1 MRILIDTNVLV
12 SVAFSTSGTPYL
24 AYIKATTLPCRGL
37 IAEQNIDELKRVF
50 SKKFPK
56 RLPLLHEF
64 LSEALPALELVP
76 VPQIENEAEAQVRD
90 ASDRLI
96 LRAALAANA
105 DVILTGDKDFLE
117 AGLAKPTVLTPAQF
131 LRLPLP

>member
-1 MRILIDTNVLV
+1 MPSLNR
-12 SVAFSTSGTPYL
+12 
-24 AYIKATTLPCRGL
+24 
-37 IAEQNIDELKRVF
+37 
-50 SKKFPK
+50 
-56 RLPLLHEF
+56 F
-64 LSEALPALELVP
+64 LSGALPEIEVVP
-76 VPQIENEAEAQVRD
+76 TPARENAAEAQVRD
-90 ASDRLI
+90 ESDRLI

>member
-12 SVAFSTSGTPYL
+12 SVALSTTGTPYL
-24 AYIKATTLPCRGL
+24 AYIKATAPPCRGL
-37 IAEQNIDELKRVF
+37 IAEQSIDELKRVF
-50 SKKFPK
+50 NKKFPDY
-56 RLPLLHEF
+56 LPSLNRF
-64 LSEALPALELVP
+64 LSGALPEIEIVP
-76 VPQIENEAEAQVRD
+76 TPACENEAEAQVRD